1 MVRIESRRVTWSAA
15 LGAAGIL
22 TALTLTTMPMASAD
36 PVPLTPDPGQPVA
49 AQPAPVA
56 PDAPVAPAP
65 VQPVSVD
72 PAAAPAAVPA
82 VAPAPDGV
90 PHLPSP
96 DNLPPGTTEQPTD
109 APQGHGLSYL
119 RDLWH
124 AVQTQDVSGSG
135 ALLLLT
141 QRPMDANA
149 TPPMGMSSS
158 PQSATPPDAG
168 APVLPLD
175 PAAPAPVA
183 PPANSAEIAT
193 APAQ

>member
-1 MVRIESRRVTWSAA
+1 MVRIESRRVAWSAA

-56 PDAPVAPAP
+56 PDAPVAPGP
-65 VQPVSVD
+65 VQPVSAD
-72 PAAAPAAVPA
+72 PVI
-82 VAPAPDGV
+82 APAPDGV

-158 PQSATPPDAG
+158 PQSATPADAG
-168 APVLPLD
+168 APVPPLD
-175 PAAPAPVA
+175 SAAPAPVV
-183 PPANSAEIAT
+183 PPANSAEIAP